1 MIAGGKKMTGLTELR
16 ILQLAKKG
24 ALEQWSIEQ
33 ERLKRNPDNDLTKRR
48 EQKSWEELK
57 KIEKILRKV
66 EIEETLAKIE
76 KAQKL

>member
-1 MIAGGKKMTGLTELR
+1 MTGLTELR

>member
-1 MIAGGKKMTGLTELR
+1 MTGLTELR

-24 ALEQWSIEQ
+24 ALEQWSKEQ
-33 ERLKRNPDNDLTKRR
+33 EILKRNPDNDLTKRR

-66 EIEETLAKIE
+66 
-76 KAQKL
+76 

>member
-1 MIAGGKKMTGLTELR
+1 MTGLTELR

-24 ALEQWSIEQ
+24 ALEQWSKEQ
-33 ERLKRNPDNDLTKRR
+33 EILKRNPDNDLTKRR

-76 KAQKL
+76 KVQKL